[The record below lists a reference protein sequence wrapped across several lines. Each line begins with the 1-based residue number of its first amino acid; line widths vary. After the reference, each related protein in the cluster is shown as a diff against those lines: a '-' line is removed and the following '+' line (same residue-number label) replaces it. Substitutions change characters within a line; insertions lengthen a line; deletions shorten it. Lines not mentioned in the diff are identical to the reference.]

1 MSSPDTLA
9 MVASEE
15 RVENDAGRD
24 AAGVEGIT
32 GPSPFD
38 RLPDEVVLE
47 ILSLAVARRSSGR
60 KLQSIGL
67 SRRLAPLARKAWFRD
82 YGCREEDTHRQAGIL
97 QQLSRRRDLQPL
109 LEHLRYFLDHPSA
122 VNYDFAIIPNF
133 TSLSSLTLRGSLDGE
148 SRSFVLPAAV
158 TDTFRELS
166 GLRHLEVSP
175 YADYTL
181 QDKAFSVGRDLPRLT
196 SLKLN
201 RHCRCQKQMLRDPMP
216 ELQHLDI
223 WSSTRKDDFF
233 PSLRLSTLRSLKTCL
248 LDKSTLTS
256 LQHLEI
262 NPPLFPK
269 GTERSATVTRA
280 ESLQLLDLADQA
292 GISSLAFSS
301 DAPEQIN
308 GLAQYPSVK
317 SLQLSCHGA
326 NAADPS
332 TFLALVRVISA
343 FPNLRN
349 LAFEWMSFSA
359 TSSPLVDQLDP
370 NSLEFQIYHP
380 TLLTF
385 LANLRRSHVL
395 RFDITH
401 SPETLRWSRATSTEE
416 FHGERYRSD

>member
-1 MSSPDTLA
+1 

-223 WSSTRKDDFF
+223 C
-233 PSLRLSTLRSLKTCL
+233 LKNIWTFSQ